1 MTKKATKTTATKT
14 TATKTTA
21 TTTATTTREQRIAA
35 LAATPVARTNSSNS
49 QWLITDKGIE
59 QGSSVGGQA
68 GVILRALAS
77 LGGTGTSSQITE
89 KIDQMRSED
98 TAVESIMAGKADQ
111 GTQAIVSHYMGKQTT
126 LIRKKLVRVG

>member
-1 MTKKATKTTATKT
+1 MTKKATKKAT
-14 TATKTTA
+14 TTA
-21 TTTATTTREQRIAA
+21 TTTATTREQRIAA

-77 LGGTGTSSQITE
+77 LGGTGSTSAIVE
-89 KIDQMRSED
+89 RIDKMREED
-98 TAVESIMAGKADQ
+98 PAVEDIMAGKADQ
-111 GTQAIVSHYMGKQTT
+111 GTTTIVAHYMGKKTT
-126 LIRKKLVRVG
+126 LIRKKLVSVS

>member
-14 TATKTTA
+14 TATTKSNPE
-21 TTTATTTREQRIAA
+21 TTREQRIAA

-49 QWLITDKGIE
+49 QWLITDTGIKE
-59 QGSSVGGQA
+59 GSLVGGQA

-89 KIDQMRSED
+89 RIDKMREED
-98 TAVESIMAGKADQ
+98 PAIESIMFAKADQ
-111 GTQAIVSHYMGKQTT
+111 GTSTIVAHYMGKTTT
-126 LIRKKLVRVG
+126 LIRKKLVRVS